1 MKTDTTEMPVQG
13 NPQSSPNIPALINAF
28 ESCTPWSRSGWN
40 RVQNNED
47 VRYLRWDGQSPDC
60 KKSGT
65 TSKPAFPWD
74 GASDQRCPVA
84 DGLINTIVDLQVV
97 AFWRAWMTPKAGTNV
112 VNNYSVKLLDHL
124 VNTWLTDQLEEE
136 VELSGQYLYTYGWV
150 ALHPSWEFELALE
163 RRQITLDQ
171 LAKAAGQLSKRLEE
185 DGGPIP
191 EAMLGLL
198 NLPEIIREPEL
209 ENQAIEALDFA
220 WQGYSLQQVS
230 GSEVTLPALS
240 RDTLRRAVRD
250 LRATG
255 KAEMPIPYVCKDQP
269 CIRALKP
276 FEEILLPGNAT
287 DVDRVPAF
295 QIAWFNEVD
304 LRAKQLTEGWDPG
317 WIKEAIKH
325 KGKLSAWNV
334 ATVTRAPESDLSTA
348 MAAGPLATYEMATT
362 PNELIEVVFATYRMV
377 DADGVPGVYLTV
389 FHPLVG
395 KAGDTSKASSYAW
408 HGLLKDARG
417 RSPYVIGK
425 REHLARTITSSR
437 GLPEICASWQR
448 MTKIQVDGAM
458 DWTSIGVLP
467 PINEYST
474 AIKTTYKYGPAVR
487 NTVQQGKEPKFMEV
501 PGQGIPVAFEML
513 DRIERWVDSYA
524 GMRNP
529 NLDPETADAR
539 SQKKVTSFLLLWTR
553 ALIRTVELCQSRMPD
568 AKFAEITGAPAGWLD
583 QNRNKP
589 GMLSARLECD
599 IRELNPEYVA
609 TMLKTVNEAVI
620 PQDVGGI
627 TNRGE
632 WTKAQWQMI
641 NPRLARSLVMDEG
654 AAGEQMF
661 EKVKSDVALMFV
673 GQEARYVENDPSAK
687 AKLGYLQDVIGANR
701 NYTDA
706 LKGQQGPAAKRFGEL
721 LQKYYK
727 NLQFSVTQRDNAAV
741 GRVGVQPDSMA
752 NA

>member
-1 MKTDTTEMPVQG
+1 MKTTATEMPVEG

-28 ESCTPWSRSGWN
+28 QSCTPWSRSGWN

-60 KKSGT
+60 KKTGT

-84 DGLINTIVDLQVV
+84 DGLINGISDDLVI
-97 AFWRAWMTPKAGTNV
+97 AFWRAWMTPKAGTNE
-112 VNNYSVKLLDHL
+112 VNNFSVKLMDYL
-124 VNTWLTDQLEEE
+124 VNTWLTEQLEEE
-136 VELSGQYLYTYGWV
+136 VELSAQYQYTYGWV
-150 ALHPSWEFELALE
+150 ALHPSWDFELSLE
-163 RRQITLDQ
+163 RRLVTLDQ
-171 LAKAAGQLSKRLEE
+171 LAEVAGKLSKRLEE
-185 DGGPIP
+185 AGGPIP
-191 EAMLGLL
+191 REMLGLL
-198 NLPEIIREPEL
+198 NLPELIREPEL
-209 ENQAIEALDFA
+209 ENEAIDALDLA
-220 WQGYSLQQVS
+220 WQGYSLQQVTGTDVS
-230 GSEVTLPALS
+230 LPPLK
-240 RDTLRRAVRD
+240 RDTLRQAVRD

-255 KAEMPIPYVCKDQP
+255 KALMPIPYVCRDQP

-276 FEEILLPGNAT
+276 FEELLLPGNAT

-317 WIKEAIKH
+317 WITEALKH

-334 ATVTRAPESDLSTA
+334 ATVSRAPESQLASA
-348 MAAGPLATYEMATT
+348 MSATGPLASYEMATT

-377 DADGVPGVYLTV
+377 DSDNVPGVYLTV

-395 KAGDTSKASSYAW
+395 KQGDTTSKASSYAW
-408 HGLLKDARG
+408 HGLLKESRG

-467 PINEYST
+467 PINEYAT

-513 DRIERWVDSYA
+513 DRIERWVDGYA
-524 GMRNP
+524 GRRNA

-539 SQKKVTSFLLLWTR
+539 TQKKVTSFLLLWTR
-553 ALIRTVELCQSRMPD
+553 ALVRVVELCQSRMPD

-583 QNRNKP
+583 ANRNKP

-687 AKLGYLQDVIGANR
+687 AKIGYLEQVVQANP
-701 NYTDA
+701 NYKAA
-706 LKGQQGPAAKRFGEL
+706 LTGQGSGRFAKL
-721 LQKYYK
+721 LQKYYE

-741 GRVGVQPDSMA
+741 GRVGVQPESMA